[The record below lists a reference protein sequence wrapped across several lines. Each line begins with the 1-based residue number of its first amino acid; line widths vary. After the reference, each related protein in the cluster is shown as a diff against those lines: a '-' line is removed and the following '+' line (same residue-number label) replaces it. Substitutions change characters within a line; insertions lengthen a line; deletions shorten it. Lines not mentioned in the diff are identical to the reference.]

1 MPFFRRCAD
10 KDCTGFVLN
19 VLVVAPAED
28 DDEVVVDE
36 DAPEA
41 VKLLLRKKAEESI
54 DEQYAVG
61 WHRDA
66 TLGLKPG
73 ADAAP
78 PLAHRVSVL
87 YVAVPEATGGEL
99 CLRNADRPPWRS
111 ERGVIDARSRRQEST
126 QPSLS
131 SGFRVD
137 GDAERRRRVTN
148 VQGGRGLSE
157 GPPRLA
163 RARAI

>member
-1 MPFFRRCAD
+1 M
-10 KDCTGFVLN
+10 
-19 VLVVAPAED
+19 
-28 DDEVVVDE
+28 
-36 DAPEA
+36 
-41 VKLLLRKKAEESI
+41 
-54 DEQYAVG
+54 G

-73 ADAAP
+73 ADAA

-111 ERGVIDARSRRQEST
+111 ERGVIDREVAPKQNR
-126 QPSLS
+126 LAV
-131 SGFRVD
+131 FR
-137 GDAERRRRVTN
+137 GDAEHAGPTGHERD
-148 VQGGRGLSE
+148 QGGRGLSQ
-157 GPPRLA
+157 GPPRVP